1 VVTEVDLAMA
11 PSVPWTLV
19 DAAQYGRFA
28 YWRDSLVV
36 HVLTVLW
43 ITPKG
48 VVEVHEMLFETTQ
61 HLTLGGET
69 GIFTP
74 MHMVLLRK
82 PAAF

>member
-1 VVTEVDLAMA
+1 M
-11 PSVPWTLV
+11 
-19 DAAQYGRFA
+19 
-28 YWRDSLVV
+28 
-36 HVLTVLW
+36 LTVLW